1 MSEIEKQV
9 RDFLNGETTTET
21 APVPADTKVE
31 SKYSQADVRAAMGAL
46 AKKGISRDEIRAA
59 MKRVTG
65 AERVSE
71 IPDDKL
77 EAMMECLNSMQ
88 G

>member
-1 MSEIEKQV
+1 MAEIEKQV
-9 RDFLNGETTTET
+9 RDFLDGEPAITEE
-21 APVPADTKVE
+21 VKVE
-31 SKYSQADVRAAMGAL
+31 SKYSQSDIRTAMGAL
-46 AKKGISRDEIRAA
+46 SKKGISRDEIRAA

-71 IPDDKL
+71 IPTDKL
-77 EAMMECLNSMQ
+77 EAMMECLNTMQ